1 MGDVVMK
8 AKAEGDCETILAMV
22 DSIATGAMPK
32 GQPMSDADRLKA
44 INELLS
50 K

>member
-1 MGDVVMK
+1 MKVVTE
-8 AKAEGDCETILAMV
+8 AQAAADCETILALV

-32 GQPMSDADRLKA
+32 GNTLSDADRLAA
-44 INELLS
+44 IAELLG